1 MVDGKRK
8 TASFGSATNTNTL
21 KPMTGN
27 RGPIDV
33 HVHLFGNGKGTS
45 DFWRRTRWIMRP
57 FLEYGNRDIGLN
69 CSSDDPNF
77 DRLYLKQLLHWLS
90 ESSLEAAVLLPQEWV
105 YDDDGFRREDLSDV
119 FVSNDAVLAAAK
131 QSAKLLPAAAIHPA
145 RTDAMDELER
155 LAEAGVVLLK
165 LLPCVQNV
173 DCNRLRFKRFWTRLA
188 ELGLP
193 FLAHTGGE
201 FFVRSCRN
209 DLKSPRC
216 LQLPLECGV
225 TVIAAH
231 CSTRALP
238 WDGDHFDEFLEMRK
252 EFPNLFGDLAALSHI
267 THLKSLER
275 LRAEPERLLHGTDYP
290 VTNAIFPSW
299 IKGWIG
305 QDTMTRLQAIR
316 NPLEKKIELTK
327 ALGFPDRVFTDL
339 WKLLPRR
346 TPATPEAPALPR
358 TTSSSF
364 AKASTSAKAAADTS
378 PAAPTPPMAP

>member
-1 MVDGKRK
+1 
-8 TASFGSATNTNTL
+8 
-21 KPMTGN
+21 MTGN

-69 CSSDDPNF
+69 CSSEDPNF

-90 ESSLEAAVLLPQEWV
+90 ESSLEAAVLLPQEWA

-119 FVSNDAVLAAAK
+119 FVPNDAVLAAAK
-131 QSAKLLPAAAIHPA
+131 QSAKILPAAAIHPA
-145 RTDAMDELER
+145 RADAMDELER
-155 LAEAGVVLLK
+155 LAEAGAVLLK
-165 LLPCVQNV
+165 LLPCVQDV

-231 CSTRALP
+231 CGTRALP

-252 EFPNLFGDLAALSHI
+252 EFPNLYGDLAALSHI

-299 IKGWIG
+299 IKGWID

-327 ALGFPDRVFTDL
+327 ALGFPDSVFTDL

-346 TPATPEAPALPR
+346 TPAAPTAPAAPTLPA

-364 AKASTSAKAAADTS
+364 AKASTSAKATADTLR
-378 PAAPTPPMAP
+378 AAPTPPTAP

>member
-1 MVDGKRK
+1 
-8 TASFGSATNTNTL
+8 
-21 KPMTGN
+21 MTGN

-33 HVHLFGNGKGTS
+33 HVHLFGNGKGTT
-45 DFWRRTRWIMRP
+45 DFWRRNRWIMRP

-69 CSSDDPNF
+69 CSSADPNF

-105 YDDDGFRREDLSDV
+105 YDEDGFRREDLSDV
-119 FVSNDAVLAAAK
+119 FVSNDVVLAAAK

-145 RTDAMDELER
+145 RADAMDELER
-155 LAEAGVVLLK
+155 LAEAGAVLLK

-209 DLKSPRC
+209 DLKSPLYLR
-216 LQLPLECGV
+216 LPLECGV

-231 CSTRALP
+231 CGTRALP

-252 EFPNLFGDLAALSHI
+252 EFPNFYGDLAALSHI

-299 IKGWIG
+299 LKGWID

-327 ALGFPDRVFTDL
+327 ALGFPDSVFTDL

-346 TPATPEAPALPR
+346 TP
-358 TTSSSF
+358 SSSF
-364 AKASTSAKAAADTS
+364 AKASASAKAAADKS
-378 PAAPTPPMAP
+378 RAAPTPPTSPSAPTPP

>member
-1 MVDGKRK
+1 
-8 TASFGSATNTNTL
+8 
-21 KPMTGN
+21 
-27 RGPIDV
+27 
-33 HVHLFGNGKGTS
+33 
-45 DFWRRTRWIMRP
+45 
-57 FLEYGNRDIGLN
+57 
-69 CSSDDPNF
+69 
-77 DRLYLKQLLHWLS
+77 
-90 ESSLEAAVLLPQEWV
+90 
-105 YDDDGFRREDLSDV
+105 
-119 FVSNDAVLAAAK
+119 
-131 QSAKLLPAAAIHPA
+131 
-145 RTDAMDELER
+145 MDELER
-155 LAEAGVVLLK
+155 LAEAGAVLLK

-209 DLKSPRC
+209 DLKSPLC
-216 LQLPLECGV
+216 LRLPLECGV

-231 CSTRALP
+231 CGTRALP

-252 EFPNLFGDLAALSHI
+252 EFPNFYGDLAALSHI

-275 LRAEPERLLHGTDYP
+275 LRAEPGRLLHGTDYP

-299 IKGWIG
+299 LKGWID

-327 ALGFPDRVFTDL
+327 ALGFPDSVFTDL

-346 TPATPEAPALPR
+346 TSA
-358 TTSSSF
+358 SSS
-364 AKASTSAKAAADTS
+364 AKASASAKATADTS
-378 PAAPTPPMAP
+378 RAAPTPPTSPSAPTPP

>member
-1 MVDGKRK
+1 
-8 TASFGSATNTNTL
+8 
-21 KPMTGN
+21 
-27 RGPIDV
+27 
-33 HVHLFGNGKGTS
+33 
-45 DFWRRTRWIMRP
+45 
-57 FLEYGNRDIGLN
+57 
-69 CSSDDPNF
+69 
-77 DRLYLKQLLHWLS
+77 
-90 ESSLEAAVLLPQEWV
+90 
-105 YDDDGFRREDLSDV
+105 
-119 FVSNDAVLAAAK
+119 
-131 QSAKLLPAAAIHPA
+131 
-145 RTDAMDELER
+145 
-155 LAEAGVVLLK
+155 
-165 LLPCVQNV
+165 
-173 DCNRLRFKRFWTRLA
+173 
-188 ELGLP
+188 
-193 FLAHTGGE
+193 
-201 FFVRSCRN
+201 
-209 DLKSPRC
+209 
-216 LQLPLECGV
+216 
-225 TVIAAH
+225 
-231 CSTRALP
+231 
-238 WDGDHFDEFLEMRK
+238 MRK
-252 EFPNLFGDLAALSHI
+252 EFPNLYGDLAALSHI

>member
-1 MVDGKRK
+1 
-8 TASFGSATNTNTL
+8 
-21 KPMTGN
+21 MTGN

-33 HVHLFGNGKGTS
+33 HVHLFGNGKGTT
-45 DFWRRTRWIMRP
+45 DCWHRNRWIMRP

-69 CSSDDPNF
+69 CSFVDPNF
-77 DRLYLKQLLHWLS
+77 ERLYLKQLLYWLS
-90 ESSLEAAVLLPQEWV
+90 ESSLEAAVLLPQEWA

-119 FVSNDAVLAAAK
+119 FVPNDAVLAAAK
-131 QSAKLLPAAAIHPA
+131 QSAKLLPAVAIHPA
-145 RTDAMDELER
+145 RADAMDELER
-155 LAEAGVVLLK
+155 LAEAGAVLVK

-173 DCNRLRFKRFWTRLA
+173 DCNRLLFKRFWTRLA

-231 CSTRALP
+231 CGTRALP

-252 EFPNLFGDLAALSHI
+252 EFPNLYGDLAALSHI

-299 IKGWIG
+299 LKGWI
-305 QDTMTRLQAIR
+305 DRNTMNRLRAIR
-316 NPLEKKIELTK
+316 NPLEKKIELTR
-327 ALGFPDRVFTDL
+327 ALGFPDSVFTDL

-346 TPATPEAPALPR
+346 IPAAPTAPTLPATP
-358 TTSSSF
+358 SSSF
-364 AKASTSAKAAADTS
+364 ARASASAKATADRP
-378 PAAPTPPMAP
+378 PAAPTPPTVP